1 MGKKGGW
8 FYSVKKVLNLDS
20 NKDESSQKLKKKWE
34 TTQDG
39 TQSVRLIKS
48 ESEHGK
54 HANSVALATTMV
66 AVVAATQAAVEVFR
80 LTKVPR
86 HPRKSREEIAVI
98 MIQTYFRGYLAR
110 KAMRALKGLVRLK
123 SLIEGQSVKRQATTA
138 LRCMRT
144 LARVRSHVR
153 TRRII
158 MSDQNRALQMQLQ
171 QKQERDLQRSKSSA
185 GDDFNVSTKSKEQ
198 MAAKEQYRLE
208 AAMRREKALAYS
220 FTRQRPWKNPLKPVN
235 QTFMDP
241 NNTQWSWSWLE
252 RWMAARPWD
261 IRSTSNNNDHG
272 STKSTGP
279 RVLKAKTQSEFN
291 NDNDKRSPTPTTT
304 PTKPIR
310 PPIRRS
316 SSTPPSKIV
325 PTSPVSGKTTLQS
338 PSPTRTYLS
347 DRYKR
352 HSIGASSSSS
362 KDYEIFA
369 SSPPLPINKSAPQ
382 TPTRGR
388 PRLPSNG
395 TSDKGT
401 TKPPNRRLSLQPS
414 PVNNRRHSGPPKVD
428 TPPI

>member
-8 FYSVKKVLNLDS
+8 FYSVKKVLSLDS
-20 NKDESSQKLKKKWE
+20 NKDERSQKLKKKWE

-48 ESEHGK
+48 ENELG
-54 HANSVALATTMV
+54 HANSVALATSMV
-66 AVVAATQAAVEVFR
+66 AAVTATQAAVEVFR

-86 HPRKSREEIAVI
+86 HPRKSSEEIAAI
-98 MIQTYFRGYLAR
+98 IIQTYFRGYLAR
-110 KAMRALKGLVRLK
+110 KALRALKGLVRLK

-171 QKQERDLQRSKSSA
+171 QKQERDMQRSKSSA

-198 MAAKEQYRLE
+198 MAAKEQNRLE

-279 RVLKAKTQSEFN
+279 RVPKAKPQSEFN
-291 NDNDKRSPTPTTT
+291 NDNDKPS

-325 PTSPVSGKTTLQS
+325 PTSPVSSKTALQS
-338 PSPTRTYLS
+338 PSPTRTSLS

-352 HSIGASSSSS
+352 HSIGASSS

-382 TPTRGR
+382 TPTRDR
-388 PRLPSNG
+388 PQLPSNG
-395 TSDKGT
+395 TSEKGT

-428 TPPI
+428 TSPI